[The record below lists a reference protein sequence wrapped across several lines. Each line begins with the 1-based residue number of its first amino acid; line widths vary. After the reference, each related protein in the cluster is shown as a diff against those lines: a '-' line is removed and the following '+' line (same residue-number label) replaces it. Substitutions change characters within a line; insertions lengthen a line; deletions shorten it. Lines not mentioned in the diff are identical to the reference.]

1 MKYGIREICDV
12 VLRAKSAMKLGTKQF
27 YKGEPVLY
35 FDTLKTSSLEGSST
49 TVYAQGGRGNAR
61 LLAWDGEKTTTFTM
75 EDALISPEGLMIL
88 AGANLLDS
96 TEMSKGIIQHM
107 TKQVNKEDVTVAEGG
122 KSLTI
127 KFEEYEPYVDD
138 IKAQDSIYVMLMK
151 EGQIVSEPYIGTY
164 AEGAITVADI
174 AEGSRDVGAYTVA
187 TAVEDGDF
195 DAVMVDF
202 YAQVKK
208 EGAVQIEITAD
219 SFGSNF
225 YLEASTLFRN
235 ELGQDIPAE
244 FVIPNCKVQ
253 SNFNFSM
260 ASSGDPSTFTFTID
274 CFPDY
279 TRWDK
284 THKVLAAIQLIPDV
298 ADDEQYR
305 KATDADAANG

>member
-35 FDTLKTSSLEGSST
+35 FDTLKTSSLEGAAT
-49 TVYAQGGRGNAR
+49 TVYAQGGRGNTR

-96 TEMSKGIIQHM
+96 TEMKEGITRHM
-107 TKQVNKEDVTVAEGG
+107 TVQVNGDDVTIEVGG
-122 KSLTI
+122 LEFS
-127 KFEEYEPYVDD
+127 FDFADYEPVVTAD
-138 IKAQDSIYVMLMK
+138 QDSIYVMLMK
-151 EGQIVSEPYIGTY
+151 DGQIVSEPYIGTY
-164 AEGAITVADI
+164 AEGKITVADI
-174 AEGSRDVGAYTVA
+174 AKGENTRVVGDY
-187 TAVEDGDF
+187 AVKTKVEKADF

-202 YAQVKK
+202 YTKVQK

-235 ELGQDIPAE
+235 ELGQDVPAE

-284 THKVLAAIQLIPDV
+284 THKVLAAVQLIPYV

-305 KATDADAANG
+305 KQTDADAKG

>member
-35 FDTLKTSSLEGSST
+35 FDTLKTSSLEGAST

-96 TEMSKGIIQHM
+96 TEMENGITRHM
-107 TKQVNKEDVTVAEGG
+107 TVQVNGDDVTIEAGG
-122 KSLTI
+122 LEFS
-127 KFEEYEPYVDD
+127 FDFADYEPVTSAD
-138 IKAQDSIYVMLMK
+138 QDSIYVMLMK
-151 EGQIVSEPYIGTY
+151 DGQIVSEPYIGTY
-164 AEGAITVADI
+164 AEGKITVTNI
-174 AEGSRDVGAYTVA
+174 AKGESTRVVGDY
-187 TAVEDGDF
+187 AVKTKVEKADF

-202 YAQVKK
+202 YTKVQK

-284 THKVLAAIQLIPDV
+284 THKVLAAIQLVPDV

-305 KATDADAANG
+305 KQTDADAKG